1 MRFAAAIL
9 LGLAILIVAGTIAFN
24 VMAATEFHEL
34 RQNFSNTQ
42 MVMSIVLSL
51 ENGALPLFGAALLW
65 RLDRRWGGT
74 GKARPLRRAVALH
87 FRSEEHTSELQSL
100 MRISYAVFFW
110 QKKTTNI
117 EYIVLTY
124 TQINK

>member
-1 MRFAAAIL
+1 MIRRTPRLTRTGSLVLYTTLFRTALLGEIAAVRDVCGGGGVAGVFDWAMRLAAAIL

-74 GKARPLRRAVALH
+74 GKAA
-87 FRSEEHTSELQSL
+87 E
-100 MRISYAVFFW
+100 
-110 QKKTTNI
+110 
-117 EYIVLTY
+117 
-124 TQINK
+124 